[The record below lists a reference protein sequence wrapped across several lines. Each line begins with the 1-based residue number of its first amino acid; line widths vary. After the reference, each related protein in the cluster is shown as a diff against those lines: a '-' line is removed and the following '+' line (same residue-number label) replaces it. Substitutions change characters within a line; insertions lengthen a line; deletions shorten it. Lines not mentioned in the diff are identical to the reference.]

1 MAFKEYENID
11 ELRKLQR
18 AIASVLF
25 DFVKVCEELDI
36 NYFAYGG
43 TCIGAVRHKGFI
55 PWDDDVDVAMLRSD
69 YEKFL
74 REAPA
79 LLGDKYR
86 IDNSRTQANY
96 PSPFSYLALVD
107 TVNIPE
113 AFETCEWV
121 RSIGIDI
128 FPLDRVSEVQS
139 TRRRQLRGT
148 WFWGRLGFLRA
159 TPRPYLP
166 FDGAK
171 RHLVYFVCG
180 IAHRLLTLF
189 RISPQFIQDMWEKC
203 ATLANDEDTRLV
215 ADFSDRHPLTW
226 SFTLQEIFPLVDG
239 EFNGREIKLPRE
251 WDKLLTRQYGSY
263 MELPPEEQ
271 RKNHYPVCLD
281 FGPYSE

>member
-1 MAFKEYENID
+1 MDQMKELSRE
-11 ELRKLQR
+11 EVQRVETKL
-18 AIASVLF
+18 L
-25 DFVKVCEELDI
+25 EEFADI
-36 NYFAYGG
+36 CVSHGLSYYLAYG
-43 TCIGAVRHKGFI
+43 TLIGAARHQGFI

-96 PSPFSYLALVD
+96 PSSFSYLALVD
-107 TVNIPE
+107 TVNVPE
-113 AFETCEWV
+113 AFETCEWI

-128 FPLDRVSEVQS
+128 FPLDRVSEVES
-139 TRRRQLRGT
+139 VRRRQLRGT

-159 TPRPYLP
+159 TPRPYVS

-171 RHLVYFVCG
+171 KCLVYFVCG
-180 IAHRLLTLF
+180 VAHWLLTLF
-189 RISPQFIQDMWEKC
+189 RISPQFIQTRWEKC
-203 ATLANDEDTRLV
+203 AMLANDEDARLV

-239 EFNGREIKLPRE
+239 EFDGRDIKLPHE
-251 WDKLLTRQYGSY
+251 WDKLLTRQYGDY
-263 MELPPEEQ
+263 MKLPPEEQ
-271 RKNHYPVCLD
+271 RKNHYPVRLD
-281 FGPYSE
+281 FGSYSE